1 MNPFRRLAPL
11 LLAISITA
19 ATSAPLP
26 DGLYA
31 EITTERG
38 VVVAEIYFQK
48 APMTSASFVGLA
60 EGTLGPVPRKPF
72 YDGLKFHRVVP
83 GFVVQGGDPTG
94 TGSGDAG
101 YSYPD
106 EIVPG
111 LRFDKPG
118 VLSIANSGSDT
129 NGSQFCFILAPAPRL
144 NYAYPTFGQ
153 VVRGLEIL
161 PLIKQGDTMHVK
173 IIRLGKAAKAFRAD
187 EKTFGNLVARAP
199 RLPLPFFDDADT
211 IAAGEQPWYVKNF
224 ETKLANLQRF
234 VGARAYVRLFEKFE
248 PDFSGQTM
256 QQNVDAYR
264 AKYKMPAKTTLAA
277 YFADTD
283 QWLLATGARPGLS
296 LPDVK
301 RREGARPAPEKP
313 DDVKKEKI
321 RVYYSALEVINS
333 LIFQMEPQ
341 GHIKN

>member
-1 MNPFRRLAPL
+1 MNPFRFLALL

-19 ATSAPLP
+19 AASAPLP

-48 APMTSASFVGLA
+48 APMTAASFVGLA
-60 EGTLGPVPRKPF
+60 EGTLGPAPRKPF

-129 NGSQFCFILAPAPRL
+129 NGSQFCFILASAPRL

-161 PLIKQGDTMHVK
+161 PLIKQGDTMRVK
-173 IIRLGKAAKAFRAD
+173 IIRLGKLAKAFRAD
-187 EKTFGNLVARAP
+187 EKTFAKLVARAP
-199 RLPLPFFDDADT
+199 RLPLPFFDDADD
-211 IAAGEQPWYVKNF
+211 IAAGEQPWYVKNL

-234 VGARAYVRLFEKFE
+234 VGARAYLRLFEKFE
-248 PDFSGQTM
+248 PDFPGQTM
-256 QQNVDAYR
+256 QQNIDAYR
-264 AKYKMPAKTTLAA
+264 AKYKMSPKTTLAA
-277 YFADTD
+277 YFADSD
-283 QWLLATGARPGLS
+283 QWLLATGARPGLT

-301 RREGARPAPEKP
+301 RREGVRPTAEKSE
-313 DDVKKEKI
+313 DAKKEKI
-321 RVYYSALEVINS
+321 RVYYAALEVINS

-341 GHIKN
+341 GPIKN